1 MDTDGHR
8 SEREIICVNLCL
20 SVVERM
26 DFSQQEPFPATG
38 CLKKPYWATTKG
50 RLDRM
55 GRTSAK
61 TPKRLMV
68 WRRPQLRS
76 HPFIPLRS
84 GPNVSPP
91 PSRLGGSISSLLL
104 GALGVLAV
112 HLPLSPLASL
122 ATWRFTSLTPPWRS
136 WRLGGSPPSLPLAV
150 LGDLA
155 VHLPHSPLAPLATWR
170 FTSLSPPWRPWRLG
184 GSISSLLHGVQVDLA
199 VHLPLSPLVSLAVQF
214 PCLHALP

>member
-26 DFSQQEPFPATG
+26 DFSQQEPFPAKG

-55 GRTSAK
+55 GRTPAK

-84 GPNVSPP
+84 GPNVSSPP
-91 PSRLGGSISSLLL
+91 KSS
-104 GALGVLAV
+104 
-112 HLPLSPLASL
+112 
-122 ATWRFTSLTPPWRS
+122 WRFTSLSPPWCP
-136 WRLGGSPPSLPLAV
+136 WRLGGSPPSLPLGV

-155 VHLPHSPLAPLATWR
+155 VHLLLSPLVSLATWR

-184 GSISSLLHGVQVDLA
+184 GSISSLLLGALGGSIPLPSRITMTESLPPLRPLPEALRIRVDCGGRKKSARRGA
-199 VHLPLSPLVSLAVQF
+199 VRFGWWVLVF
-214 PCLHALP
+214 G